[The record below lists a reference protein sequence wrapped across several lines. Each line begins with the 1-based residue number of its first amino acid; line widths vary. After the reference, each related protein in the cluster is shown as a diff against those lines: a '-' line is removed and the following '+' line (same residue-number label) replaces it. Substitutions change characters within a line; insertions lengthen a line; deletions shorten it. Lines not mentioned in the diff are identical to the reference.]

1 MTAAATRIVLPPSS
15 NRSPDAE
22 VDAQFVERWSRRA
35 ISERPLSS
43 AQIQSL
49 FEAARWAPSANNF
62 QPWLFVYAS
71 QPESLARARELLV
84 PTNQRWANRA
94 PLLVFVFARKRHPET
109 LAPLR
114 TAAFDTGAA
123 WQSLA
128 LQAHKL
134 GLSTRA
140 RSCLLTCTRKS
151 SPTRARRPKSLL
163 SRGATPYL
171 EYGVLICQLRHR
183 SCACARPGGR
193 RRADIERSP
202 RSTSLRVVRHF
213 GRRGVELGQA
223 DRSHARSSRHR
234 SRNSGTGSA

>member
-1 MTAAATRIVLPPSS
+1 MTAAARSLRSSPLSTRLPS
-15 NRSPDAE
+15 AE

-35 ISERPLSS
+35 FAERPLSES
-43 AQIQSL
+43 QVQSL

-71 QPESLARARELLV
+71 RPESLARARELLL

-114 TAAFDTGAA
+114 SAVFDTGAA
-123 WQSLA
+123 WVSLA

-140 RSCLLTCTRKS
+140 MGGIQHERVYEALGVPAADFESIVGVAIGYPDEHDVLPSDLHEKEQPTTRKPIS
-151 SPTRARRPKSLL
+151 EFAFEERYSPL
-163 SRGATPYL
+163 
-171 EYGVLICQLRHR
+171 
-183 SCACARPGGR
+183 
-193 RRADIERSP
+193 
-202 RSTSLRVVRHF
+202 
-213 GRRGVELGQA
+213 
-223 DRSHARSSRHR
+223 
-234 SRNSGTGSA
+234 

>member
-1 MTAAATRIVLPPSS
+1 MTAVAQRIPLPALAV
-15 NRSPDAE
+15 RSPEAE

-35 ISERPLSS
+35 LSDRPLTQ
-43 AQIQSL
+43 AQIDAL

-71 QPESLARARELLV
+71 RPETLARTRELLL

-94 PLLVFVFARKRHPET
+94 PLLVFVFSRKRHPET

-140 RSCLLTCTRKS
+140 MGGIHHDRVHEALGVPRDDFESMIGIAIGYPGERHELPQDLHEKEQPNARKRVAEFAFEGRYS
-151 SPTRARRPKSLL
+151 SP
-163 SRGATPYL
+163 
-171 EYGVLICQLRHR
+171 
-183 SCACARPGGR
+183 
-193 RRADIERSP
+193 
-202 RSTSLRVVRHF
+202 
-213 GRRGVELGQA
+213 
-223 DRSHARSSRHR
+223 
-234 SRNSGTGSA
+234 

>member
-1 MTAAATRIVLPPSS
+1 MTAAATNILPPPSLA
-15 NRSPDAE
+15 RFPDAE

-35 ISERPLSS
+35 ISDRPLSAS
-43 AQIQSL
+43 QIQSL
-49 FEAARWAPSANNF
+49 FEAARWAPSANNQ

-71 QPESLARARELLV
+71 RPESLARARELLL

-134 GLSTRA
+134 GLSARAMGGIHHDRVYEALGVPVEDFESLVGIAIGHPGERNALPADLHEKEVPNARKRTREFA
-140 RSCLLTCTRKS
+140 F
-151 SPTRARRPKSLL
+151 
-163 SRGATPYL
+163 
-171 EYGVLICQLRHR
+171 E
-183 SCACARPGGR
+183 GR
-193 RRADIERSP
+193 Y
-202 RSTSLRVVRHF
+202 
-213 GRRGVELGQA
+213 QA
-223 DRSHARSSRHR
+223 P
-234 SRNSGTGSA
+234 

>member
-1 MTAAATRIVLPPSS
+1 MTSAAIHLTSPPSFS
-15 NRSPDAE
+15 RSPEAE

-35 ISERPLSS
+35 LSDRPLTT

-49 FEAARWAPSANNF
+49 FEAARWAPSANNQ

-71 QPESLARARELLV
+71 RPESLARARELLL

-94 PLLVFVFARKRHPET
+94 PLLVFVFARRRHPET

-140 RSCLLTCTRKS
+140 MGGIHHDRAYEALGVPVEDFESMIGIAIGYPGSREILPNELHEKEQPSARKRTTEFAFEGVYS
-151 SPTRARRPKSLL
+151 
-163 SRGATPYL
+163 AT
-171 EYGVLICQLRHR
+171 
-183 SCACARPGGR
+183 
-193 RRADIERSP
+193 
-202 RSTSLRVVRHF
+202 
-213 GRRGVELGQA
+213 
-223 DRSHARSSRHR
+223 
-234 SRNSGTGSA
+234 

>member
-1 MTAAATRIVLPPSS
+1 MTAAATQISLPPSS
-15 NRSPDAE
+15 ARAPDAE
-22 VDAQFVERWSRRA
+22 VHEQFVERWSRRA
-35 ISERPLSS
+35 LSERALSE

-71 QPESLARARELLV
+71 RPDSLARARELLL
-84 PTNQRWANRA
+84 PNNQRWANRA

-128 LQAHKL
+128 LQAHSL

-140 RSCLLTCTRKS
+140 MGGIHHDRVYEALGVPAEDFESMIAIAIGYPGPRETLPEDLHEKEQPNARK
-151 SPTRARRPKSLL
+151 
-163 SRGATPYL
+163 
-171 EYGVLICQLRHR
+171 
-183 SCACARPGGR
+183 
-193 RRADIERSP
+193 
-202 RSTSLRVVRHF
+202 
-213 GRRGVELGQA
+213 
-223 DRSHARSSRHR
+223 RSSEFAFEGRYCPP
-234 SRNSGTGSA
+234 